1 MNDRMTAFSEPELR
15 ALTRAASSSEWWLA
29 FILLGASAGLRP
41 SETLRLASSDI
52 DLDQRTIRVTSRSQ
66 HVVEVDD
73 GWWPVFSTP
82 KPSSR
87 DRVVPM
93 SRDTH
98 AALYGLL
105 MRVDSP
111 YLFVP
116 GRRLGKLWPFY
127 DRGLVPRP
135 SDLAPGLTEAFV
147 ALQHHAH
154 PLLSLMRASGLAPT
168 RWPIRPLAALRETFR
183 IRVTAHSSPAEV
195 AALMGLRTNPV
206 RPARHEARGGGR

>member
-1 MNDRMTAFSEPELR
+1 MMSFTELEVR
-15 ALTRAASSSEWWLA
+15 ALARAASSSPWWLA
-29 FILLGASAGLRP
+29 FIFIGAEAGLTAG
-41 SETLRLASSDI
+41 EALRLTPSDV
-52 DLDQRTIRVTSRSQ
+52 DLARRTVRVTSRSQ

-98 AALYGLL
+98 AALSGLL

-154 PLLSLMRASGLAPT
+154 PLLSLMRASGSAPT

-195 AALMGLRTNPV
+195 AALMGMRTNQV
-206 RPARHEARGGGR
+206 RPARHGAGGGGR